1 MKRLVGRMVFAFVA
15 FGVLRLASRRKR
27 LVVFL
32 VGETL
37 TLNAASSGF
46 YHATEDGPSPVAE
59 TDSHG
64 QTRTILL
71 QPDWENFVD
80 PSTIV
85 KQTIPNCDCVATS
98 QIQLVISVGA
108 TRISSS
114 SDSWHLQTMDHPGR
128 LKTTGGDEFYVRF
141 EWHRDDV
148 TTKVVDSDRRGSR
161 RRPNRRRKNV
171 ETTAVARVTD
181 CTYGLAFVTTPL
193 NTYLRV
199 VMDFPMLPSIRGR

>member
-1 MKRLVGRMVFAFVA
+1 
-15 FGVLRLASRRKR
+15 
-27 LVVFL
+27 
-32 VGETL
+32 
-37 TLNAASSGF
+37 
-46 YHATEDGPSPVAE
+46 
-59 TDSHG
+59 
-64 QTRTILL
+64 
-71 QPDWENFVD
+71 
-80 PSTIV
+80 
-85 KQTIPNCDCVATS
+85 
-98 QIQLVISVGA
+98 
-108 TRISSS
+108 
-114 SDSWHLQTMDHPGR
+114 MDHPGR
-128 LKTTGGDEFYVRF
+128 LKTTGGDEFFVRF